1 MSNRTTKAMLEAR
14 VENLN
19 RRMESRGSI
28 YRYQVQGRNGYTALD
43 RFYRDPDATINLP
56 DSVPGRGYGWR
67 CQDTVWA
74 GTKGE
79 ISDLLRAMMIALD
92 DAATTS

>member
-1 MSNRTTKAMLEAR
+1 MSNRTTKAVLEAR

-19 RRMESRGSI
+19 RRMEQRGSK

-56 DSVPGRGYGWR
+56 DSVPGRGYGWL